1 MDTTIIQL
9 IIQYGPEAVTAI
21 ENLVK
26 QLESSG
32 TLTIADVQS
41 EFAPLKPYSAY
52 NIQVIPATA

>member
-1 MDTTIIQL
+1 MELTIIQL

-32 TLTIADVQS
+32 TLTVADVQA

-52 NIQVIPATA
+52 NIQVSKA